1 MKIALTITF
10 TNGEK
15 RDADAKFPDFVAFER
30 TWNRSVTKFEEELR
44 LTDLAWLAWHSEKR
58 CMRTQDAF
66 DPIWINTVEMVEV
79 KDESE
84 SGETPL
90 EKAPSTGQSFS

>member
-10 TNGEK
+10 ANGDK

-58 CMRTQDAF
+58 TMKTQDAF
-66 DPIWINTVEMVEV
+66 DPAWINTVESVEV
-79 KDESE
+79 REDPQA
-84 SGETPL
+84 GETPL
-90 EKAPSTGQSFS
+90 E